1 MSSNTSLTTPTDLA
15 RLRALLDEA
24 DAAANDASA
33 ECQAYDSQ
41 GVAIPPFV
49 RDRAH
54 LLHRV
59 VGQAAVGAMTA
70 RSAPREETLGLIARL
85 HNVLVYGVDSPQ
97 CAPEPLRAAAPDARP
112 VIGSGA
118 RA

>member
-1 MSSNTSLTTPTDLA
+1 MSSNNTSLTTPTDLA

-49 RDRAH
+49 RA
-54 LLHRV
+54 
-59 VGQAAVGAMTA
+59 TA
-70 RSAPREETLGLIARL
+70 RTFSTASWGRLPSGDDCTLGT
-85 HNVLVYGVDSPQ
+85 S
-97 CAPEPLRAAAPDARP
+97 
-112 VIGSGA
+112 
-118 RA
+118 